1 LARRVEVRVVLTA
14 TIEVGAVFE
23 AEIERVAHGGEGVAH
38 LEGLVVFVPWTAP
51 GDVVRGEIVEL
62 RARWARARLVEVLEP
77 APRRVI
83 PGCPV
88 FTTCGG
94 CQLQQLS
101 PDDQR
106 AVKAQAVADALARIA
121 RVEPPASIE
130 CQPAAAPWH
139 YRQRATFTWRWD
151 GQRLGLGFHAAALPH
166 GTVSP
171 RDLVDVHAC
180 PIFAEAG
187 NSRLAALREALAAGL
202 GGEPLVEGRLAVRT
216 LQPESVTVG
225 VFAEEALLA
234 ERLAV
239 SCSERAG
246 VDATWGRWSAGEQ
259 PSCDPRAPRLH
270 ARISYRGLNLRVG
283 FDSFVQAD
291 LAAADRLYD
300 AVLDELG
307 VEPGARVID
316 GYAGIGVISCEL
328 ARRGARVTAVEAYS
342 GAAADLR
349 ANTAAISGATVHVLE
364 LPAERVDW
372 TRPRPDAILLNPPRT
387 GCPQRVLEGVTRSP
401 ARRLVYV
408 SCEPT
413 TLARDVYRL
422 GAAWR
427 LESVRAFDLFPQT
440 AHVETVVRL
449 ERR

>member
-1 LARRVEVRVVLTA
+1 MARRVEVRVVLTA
-14 TIEVGAVFE
+14 TIEIGAVFE

-62 RARWARARLVEVLEP
+62 RARWARARLVEGLEP
-77 APRRVI
+77 APRRVA

-130 CQPAAAPWH
+130 CRPAAEPWH

-187 NSRLAALREALAAGL
+187 NSRLA
-202 GGEPLVEGRLAVRT
+202 
-216 LQPESVTVG
+216 
-225 VFAEEALLA
+225 
-234 ERLAV
+234 
-239 SCSERAG
+239 
-246 VDATWGRWSAGEQ
+246 
-259 PSCDPRAPRLH
+259 
-270 ARISYRGLNLRVG
+270 
-283 FDSFVQAD
+283 
-291 LAAADRLYD
+291 
-300 AVLDELG
+300 
-307 VEPGARVID
+307 
-316 GYAGIGVISCEL
+316 
-328 ARRGARVTAVEAYS
+328 
-342 GAAADLR
+342 
-349 ANTAAISGATVHVLE
+349 
-364 LPAERVDW
+364 
-372 TRPRPDAILLNPPRT
+372 
-387 GCPQRVLEGVTRSP
+387 
-401 ARRLVYV
+401 
-408 SCEPT
+408 
-413 TLARDVYRL
+413 
-422 GAAWR
+422 
-427 LESVRAFDLFPQT
+427 
-440 AHVETVVRL
+440 
-449 ERR
+449 